1 MPSSTPKTPLFFLNN
16 VTVPH
21 PPSPVKHLNKQ
32 QLEEKQTNKQT
43 DNNNKNKP
51 STVVPELVTLD
62 CSLTH
67 VLQAPNTQPYH
78 YASKI
83 ISCIFKK

>member
-1 MPSSTPKTPLFFLNN
+1 MPINKSSCSSGENLSSLTHPNGKKKQKKT
-16 VTVPH
+16 TR
-21 PPSPVKHLNKQ
+21 KNKQ

-43 DNNNKNKP
+43 TTTTTTTTTKTSKP

-67 VLQAPNTQPYH
+67 VLQVPNTQPYH
-78 YASKI
+78 S
-83 ISCIFKK
+83 

>member
-1 MPSSTPKTPLFFLNN
+1 MKKKTNKN
-16 VTVPH
+16 
-21 PPSPVKHLNKQ
+21 KQNKQ

-43 DNNNKNKP
+43 NEQQQQQEQQKNKP
-51 STVVPELVTLD
+51 STMAPELVTLD

-78 YASKI
+78 S
-83 ISCIFKK
+83 

>member
-1 MPSSTPKTPLFFLNN
+1 MKANK
-16 VTVPH
+16 VTRT
-21 PPSPVKHLNKQ
+21 N
-32 QLEEKQTNKQT
+32 KQTNKQNKQVHKET
-43 DNNNKNKP
+43 NKNKP

-78 YASKI
+78 S
-83 ISCIFKK
+83 